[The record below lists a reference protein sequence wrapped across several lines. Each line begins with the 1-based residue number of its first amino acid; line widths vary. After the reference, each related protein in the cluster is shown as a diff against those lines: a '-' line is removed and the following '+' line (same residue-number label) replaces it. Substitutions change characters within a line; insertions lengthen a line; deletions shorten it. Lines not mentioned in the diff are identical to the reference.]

1 MVRTSVSFPCYLCV
15 VFFSGRINLA
25 LIWNRPLHKKEGGC
39 AVCPRRCGRGVLWQ
53 LCRSCPAPRSPHL
66 GGAAVIDFSGPG
78 CCGGTTVIHF
88 SGPGCHVDSEGG
100 SAGEMRGVPWRG
112 SRGRSSWRMS
122 RHFHQRQEKHAQPP
136 CWENA
141 LMGKNP
147 TCQLGLH
154 IYMPPHLKT
163 DYT

>member
-1 MVRTSVSFPCYLCV
+1 MHSLSPQVRAGGP
-15 VFFSGRINLA
+15 LA
-25 LIWNRPLHKKEGGC
+25 ELPKLPGAPLPPT
-39 AVCPRRCGRGVLWQ
+39 AN
-53 LCRSCPAPRSPHL
+53 L

-88 SGPGCHVDSEGG
+88 SGPGCQVGSAGG
-100 SAGEMRGVPWRG
+100 SAGQMWGVPWRG

-122 RHFHQRQEKHAQPP
+122 RHFHQRREKYAQPSR
-136 CWENA
+136 WENA

-147 TCQLGLH
+147 ACQLGLR
-154 IYMPPHLKT
+154 IYMTPRLKI